1 MTKAVKDSK
10 AQILQTF
17 HQLLADYKARGT
29 RVATRQEEADKES
42 GQQILEAASAYTI
55 NTIVRGLADLQL
67 DFNSIVTNL
76 SDKLTAETTKL
87 DELRQAIEIE
97 TQRLQELQQFRV
109 VADALHILRQEH
121 QARLAVLAQD
131 ATQQQEAFNKVVTTT
146 RKAWEQEQV
155 EFEARGQEQRQ
166 FLELSRLQE
175 LEDYQYQLEQD
186 RKLEADQ
193 YAEERRDLEREIQET
208 TLEKD
213 KHFTERELKLTQ
225 TQKQFADY
233 QKRIETMPTELE
245 EAIKKS
251 REEGIREANQDAKV
265 KADLLE
271 KEWEASKRGHEFKVQ
286 ALDVETQKKAQQIES
301 LAQQLQS
308 ALQQAQD
315 LAMRAFA
322 SNPTE

>member
-1 MTKAVKDSK
+1 VKDSK

-17 HQLLADYKARGT
+17 QHLLSDYKARGS

-55 NTIVRGLADLQL
+55 NSIVRGLADLQL

-87 DELRQAIEIE
+87 DELRQAIDIE
-97 TQRLQELQQFRV
+97 TQHLQELQQFRV

-131 ATQQQEAFNKVVTTT
+131 ATQQQDALNKVMTTT
-146 RKAWEQEQV
+146 RQAWEQEQV
-155 EFEARGQEQRQ
+155 EFDTRGQEQRQ

-186 RKLEADQ
+186 HKLEADQ
-193 YAEERRDLEREIQET
+193 YAEERRDLERDIQET
-208 TLEKD
+208 SQEKD
-213 KHFTERELKLTQ
+213 KYFTERELKLTQ

-271 KEWEASKRGHEFKVQ
+271 KEWEAAKQGYEFRVQ
-286 ALDVETQKKAQQIES
+286 ALDLETQKKAQQIES
-301 LAQQLQS
+301 LAQQLQN

-322 SNPTE
+322 SNPADK